1 MIFFNVLAAQGTFI
15 ASPGIPTASASAM
28 AICFCRSRLLGMK
41 MYDVINSN
49 TPWWN
54 PVTVCIATN
63 QTFQLYAKDLGWEIF
78 FDDRWNLTIHLV
90 WSNLQSKKCE
100 MLLRNLFMFSP
111 SETRNTFIRITG
123 LSAMSSMFG
132 KKRNAY
138 IYMSIFYRERE
149 SFTKP
154 LSHWTN
160 LLLRLYLLEPNQL
173 FNLKHRKAFTT
184 PTWNAST
191 LLESEHCRASASPW
205 SLWSRLVRWAM
216 PSQNMP
222 LQSLKSMKGIQLK
235 TKHQTSHNKSKQK
248 TLFLHYC
255 IVFATFLNSL
265 KFMVNL
271 LPNTSTVGVLNNQKG
286 LRGTSDSWAM
296 YQRHGPRSLPNSS
309 DLKSPHA
316 ESSDND
322 AFDPMMH
329 LSKRN
334 VPKIN
339 RQKNWKTSNF
349 GS

>member
-1 MIFFNVLAAQGTFI
+1 MHI
-15 ASPGIPTASASAM
+15 
-28 AICFCRSRLLGMK
+28 
-41 MYDVINSN
+41 
-49 TPWWN
+49 
-54 PVTVCIATN
+54 
-63 QTFQLYAKDLGWEIF
+63 
-78 FDDRWNLTIHLV
+78 
-90 WSNLQSKKCE
+90 
-100 MLLRNLFMFSP
+100 
-111 SETRNTFIRITG
+111 
-123 LSAMSSMFG
+123 
-132 KKRNAY
+132 Y